1 MAVTSKTLART
12 SATTT
17 SATLYTQPSTTVTT
31 VVTNILVTN
40 TTGSTANFTLDFA
53 TVTAAS
59 SVSVGPYDT
68 TVIDLKQVIPPTNPA
83 TTITGLAST
92 TGVRFHISGV
102 EIS

>member
-17 SATLYTQPSTTVTT
+17 SATLYTQPNTATTT